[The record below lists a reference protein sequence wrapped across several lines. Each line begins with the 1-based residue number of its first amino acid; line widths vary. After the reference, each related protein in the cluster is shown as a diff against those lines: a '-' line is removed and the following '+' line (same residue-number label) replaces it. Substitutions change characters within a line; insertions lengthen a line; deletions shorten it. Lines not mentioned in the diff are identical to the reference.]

1 MNGNDRSIVGLVM
14 LAHGMVHTYELSIP
28 IFVSIWLA
36 EFDTLQVAGV
46 EVAVTQATLGVIVT
60 AGYALFGIG
69 ALPGGIVVDRVGSRR
84 LIAACL
90 FGMGGAFLLLGAAPN
105 LLVVAVALLAWGAA
119 ASVYHPAGLTL
130 ISKGVTERGT
140 GFAYHG
146 IAGNLGIGLGPLVTA
161 TLLLVFDWTTVA
173 LVLAAPAGVA
183 GLYALRAEFDET
195 AGVEG
200 SESPRGD
207 GEAVED
213 VAADGGGSKAGTG
226 VGSFGEFVAA
236 SRHLF
241 VGAFAVVFVIVMANG
256 LFYRGVLTFLPN
268 LLEGLPGFE
277 PIALS
282 TLVPGLDGGGTLNP
296 ERYFYAGLLLV
307 GVAGQYVGGKLT
319 DRLPP
324 AYGIAAAFAI
334 LAVLALAFLPV
345 AALGI
350 APLLVFGAL
359 FGVTLFT
366 AQPLY
371 QAAVA
376 DHTPAETRGLS
387 YGYTYLGGFGVGAL
401 GGALAGAILTYADA
415 SALFATLAGIAL
427 VASTFA
433 VVLIRRQRRAGA
445 ATGA

>member
-36 EFDTLQVAGV
+36 EFDTLYLAGL
-46 EVAVTQATLGVIVT
+46 EISVTQATLGAVVT
-60 AGYALFGIG
+60 AGYALFGLG
-69 ALPGGIVVDRVGSRR
+69 ALPGGVVVDRIGSRR

-90 FGMGGAFLLLGAAPN
+90 FGMAGSFLLLGAAPS
-105 LLVVAVALLAWGAA
+105 LLVVALALLAWGAA

-146 IAGNLGIGLGPLVTA
+146 VAGNLGIGLGPLVTA
-161 TLLLVFDWTTVA
+161 TLLLVLDWTTVA
-173 LVLAAPAGVA
+173 LVLAVPAAVA

-195 AGVEG
+195 AGVE
-200 SESPRGD
+200 
-207 GEAVED
+207 D
-213 VAADGGGSKAGTG
+213 VAADGGDSRAGTG
-226 VGSFGEFVAA
+226 VDSVGEFRTA
-236 SRHLF
+236 SRQLF
-241 VGAFAVVFVIVMANG
+241 VGAFAIVFVVVIANG

-282 TLVPGLDGGGTLNP
+282 AVVPGLDGGRTLNP

-324 AYGIAAAFAI
+324 EYGIAAVFGV

-359 FGVTLFT
+359 FGITLFT

-376 DHTPAETRGLS
+376 DHTPAGTRGLS

-401 GGALAGAILTYADA
+401 GGGLAGAILTYGDA
-415 SALFATLAGIAL
+415 GALFAALAGIAL
-427 VASTFA
+427 VASAFA
-433 VVLIRRQRRAGA
+433 LLLIRRERRD
-445 ATGA
+445 ATEA

>member
-36 EFDTLQVAGV
+36 EFDVLRLFGM
-46 EVAVTQATLGVIVT
+46 EVAVTQATLGLLVT
-60 AGYALFGIG
+60 AGYALFGLG
-69 ALPGGIVVDRVGSRR
+69 ALPGGIVVDRIGSRR

-90 FGMGGAFLLLGAAPN
+90 FGMGGAFLLLGTAPN
-105 LLVVAVALLAWGAA
+105 LLVVALALLVWGAA

-130 ISKGVTERGT
+130 ISKGVSERGS

-146 IAGNLGIGLGPLVTA
+146 VAGNLGIGLGPLLT
-161 TLLLVFDWTTVA
+161 TILLIVFDWTTVA
-173 LVLAAPAGVA
+173 LVLAVPAAGA

-195 AGVEG
+195 AAV
-200 SESPRGD
+200 D
-207 GEAVED
+207 GMAT
-213 VAADGGGSKAGTG
+213 DGGGTAKAGSG
-226 VGSFGEFVAA
+226 VDSLGELVTA
-236 SRHLF
+236 SKQLF

-256 LFYRGVLTFLPN
+256 LYYRGVLTFLPN
-268 LLEGLPGFE
+268 LLSGLPGFE
-277 PIALS
+277 PVALS
-282 TLVPGLDGGGTLNP
+282 TLVPGIDGGRTLNP

-319 DRLPP
+319 DRLSPE
-324 AYGIAAAFAI
+324 YGIAAVFAV
-334 LAVLALAFLPV
+334 LAVIALAFLPV
-345 AALGI
+345 AAMGLG
-350 APLLVFGAL
+350 PLLVLGAL

-376 DHTPAETRGLS
+376 DYTPAGRRGLS
-387 YGYTYLGGFGVGAL
+387 YGYTYLGTFGVGAL

-415 SALFATLAGIAL
+415 GVLFATLAGLAV
-427 VASTFA
+427 VASA
-433 VVLIRRQRRAGA
+433 AALLLVRRGRRD

>member
-36 EFDTLQVAGV
+36 EFDTLHLAGL
-46 EVAVTQATLGVIVT
+46 EISVTQATLGAVVT
-60 AGYALFGIG
+60 AGYALFGLG
-69 ALPGGIVVDRVGSRR
+69 ALPGGVVVDRIGSRR

-90 FGMGGAFLLLGAAPN
+90 FGMAGSFLLLGAAPS
-105 LLVVAVALLAWGAA
+105 LLVVALALLAWGAA

-161 TLLLVFDWTTVA
+161 TLLLVLDWTTVA
-173 LVLAAPAGVA
+173 LVLAVPAAVA

-195 AGVEG
+195 AE
-200 SESPRGD
+200 
-207 GEAVED
+207 VED
-213 VAADGGGSKAGTG
+213 VAADGGDSRAGTG
-226 VGSFGEFVAA
+226 VDSLGEFRTA
-236 SRHLF
+236 SRQLF
-241 VGAFAVVFVIVMANG
+241 VGAFAIVFVVVIANG

-282 TLVPGLDGGGTLNP
+282 AVVPGLDGGRTLNP

-324 AYGIAAAFAI
+324 EYGIAAVFGV

-359 FGVTLFT
+359 FGITLFT

-376 DHTPAETRGLS
+376 DHTLAGTRGLS

-401 GGALAGAILTYADA
+401 GGGLAGAILTYGDA
-415 SALFATLAGIAL
+415 GALFAALAGIAL
-427 VASTFA
+427 VASAFA
-433 VVLIRRQRRAGA
+433 LLLIRRERRD
-445 ATGA
+445 ATEA

>member
-46 EVAVTQATLGVIVT
+46 EVGVTQATLGVIVT

-161 TLLLVFDWTTVA
+161 TLLLVLDWTTVA
-173 LVLAAPAGVA
+173 LVLAVPAGVA

-195 AGVEG
+195 AGVE
-200 SESPRGD
+200 S
-207 GEAVED
+207 
-213 VAADGGGSKAGTG
+213 VAADGGGSKAGAG
-226 VGSFGEFVAA
+226 VDSLGEFVTA

-241 VGAFAVVFVIVMANG
+241 VGAFAIVFVIVMANG

-282 TLVPGLDGGGTLNP
+282 AIVPGLDGGGTLNP

-334 LAVLALAFLPV
+334 LALLALAFLPV

-350 APLLVFGAL
+350 GPLLVFGAL

-415 SALFATLAGIAL
+415 GALFATLAGIAV

-433 VVLIRRQRRAGA
+433 VVLIRRQRRDDD

>member
-46 EVAVTQATLGVIVT
+46 EVAVTQATLGVVVT

-161 TLLLVFDWTTVA
+161 TLLLVLDWTTVA

-195 AGVEG
+195 AGVEN
-200 SESPRGD
+200 
-207 GEAVED
+207 

-226 VGSFGEFVAA
+226 VDSFGEFVAA

-376 DHTPAETRGLS
+376 DYTPAGTRGLS

-415 SALFATLAGIAL
+415 GTLFATLAGIAL

-433 VVLIRRQRRAGA
+433 VVLIRRERRDGD

>member
-1 MNGNDRSIVGLVM
+1 M
-14 LAHGMVHTYELSIP
+14 
-28 IFVSIWLA
+28 
-36 EFDTLQVAGV
+36 AG
-46 EVAVTQATLGVIVT
+46 
-60 AGYALFGIG
+60 
-69 ALPGGIVVDRVGSRR
+69 S
-84 LIAACL
+84 
-90 FGMGGAFLLLGAAPN
+90 FLLLGAAPN
-105 LLVVAVALLAWGAA
+105 LLVVTLALLAWGAA

-161 TLLLVFDWTTVA
+161 TLLLVLDWTTVA
-173 LVLAAPAGVA
+173 LVLAVPAAVA

-195 AGVEG
+195 A
-200 SESPRGD
+200 
-207 GEAVED
+207 AVED
-213 VAADGGGSKAGTG
+213 VAADGGDSRAGTG
-226 VGSFGEFVAA
+226 VDSLGEFRTA
-236 SRHLF
+236 SRQLF
-241 VGAFAVVFVIVMANG
+241 VGAFAIVFVVVIANG

-282 TLVPGLDGGGTLNP
+282 AVVPGLDGGRTLNP

-324 AYGIAAAFAI
+324 EYGIAAVFGV

-359 FGVTLFT
+359 FGITLFT

-376 DHTPAETRGLS
+376 DHTPAGTRGLS

-401 GGALAGAILTYADA
+401 GGGLAGAILTYGDA
-415 SALFATLAGIAL
+415 GALFAALAGIAL
-427 VASTFA
+427 VASAFA
-433 VVLIRRQRRAGA
+433 RLLIRRERRD
-445 ATGA
+445 ATEA